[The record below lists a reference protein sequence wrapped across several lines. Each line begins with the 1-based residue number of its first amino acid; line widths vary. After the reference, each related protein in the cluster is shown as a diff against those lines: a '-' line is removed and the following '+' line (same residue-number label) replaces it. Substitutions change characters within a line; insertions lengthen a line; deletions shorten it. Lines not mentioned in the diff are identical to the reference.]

1 MWGVQVFL
9 GFGKVRIENIKKIMI
24 YSSFTQTVM
33 RNIKNFSEIIIYKTE
48 DGQAKV
54 NVYFERETAWLTQ
67 KLIADL
73 FEVSIPTANE
83 HLKNILRSNKL
94 NKNSVIRKFLI
105 TAEDGKKYHT
115 KHYNLDVIIALG
127 YRVNSKRATQFRIWV
142 DNIIAAGKGKPQNRV
157 A

>member
-1 MWGVQVFL
+1 M
-9 GFGKVRIENIKKIMI
+9 E
-24 YSSFTQTVM
+24 
-33 RNIKNFSEIIIYKTE
+33 KNFSEIIIYKTE